1 MAPLVDFTIWATPAF
16 PLPPWVSA
24 GQFTVSPAPS
34 VHAVGA
40 AAVRYLVKFD
50 VVPEPSERCATVIA
64 VLGSL
69 AAGFRSL
76 ISCASQ
82 VLTCRSKILA
92 MVSASSTSLS
102 TPETLY
108 ESVMGAATVGK

>member
-1 MAPLVDFTIWATPAF
+1 MAPLVVFTIWATPAF

-34 VHAVGA
+34 VQAERAAAARGLRKFEVVREAWDRCAAVVAVG
-40 AAVRYLVKFD
+40 
-50 VVPEPSERCATVIA
+50 
-64 VLGSL
+64 GNL
-69 AAGFRSL
+69 APGFRAL

-102 TPETLY
+102 TPETL
-108 ESVMGAATVGK
+108 